1 MPTPANPTE
10 VARETLK
17 LLASRRIA
25 PTPENYR
32 RIYHELSGESAQP
45 GAPEAVEENLGKVLD
60 SLGKDAPALA
70 PKLKSLARSLEGR
83 DWDGVRNALETLGKS
98 GGADD
103 GNWPELIRELLRQW
117 DLKQAGLTAPR
128 KKEALERVLI
138 NFGRNPAELQTKLRA
153 LTKAWADGAAGPPDI
168 EVAVSAQAEP
178 EAAPVDRRGA
188 PVNIAAPQEVPAMLA
203 ELLAQAILQGVLP
216 HIGHLPALA
225 AQAQRLAEQARTAR
239 TPDAFASLSKNTR
252 QFWIQV
258 ELQTQADSD
267 LLAGLLRL
275 LRLVVDNISELLLDD
290 QWLRGQLTVVQDI
303 ISKPLDARVIADAEK
318 RFKEVIFKQGTL
330 KHSLNEAKTTLKT
343 LVTVFIERIG
353 ALTESTGG
361 YSEKIERYAEVLSGT
376 EDIATLN
383 KVLQDILADT
393 RSLHLDMVRSHDELV
408 SARKQVEAAEERI
421 KRLETELGEVSELVY
436 QDYLTGTLNRRGME
450 DAFEREFA
458 RAERHGMPVSIALL
472 DVDHFKRLNDT
483 YGHEAGD
490 QALIHLANVV
500 KEILRPTDTVARYG
514 GEEFVIILPDTA
526 ADNAVKIMT
535 RLQRELTKRF
545 FLHDNN
551 RILITFSAGV
561 TQREGQE
568 SSDAMIARADGAL
581 YRAKQTGRNRVL
593 LAQAGDSAPSSTPAS

>member
-1 MPTPANPTE
+1 MPPPVNPTE
-10 VARETLK
+10 IARETLK
-17 LLASRRIA
+17 LLAGRRVA

-32 RIYHELSGESAQP
+32 RIYQELSGESPQP
-45 GAPEAVEENLGKVLD
+45 VAPEDVEENLGKVLD
-60 SLGKDAPALA
+60 SIAKDSPALA
-70 PKLKSLARSLEGR
+70 PRLKSLAKGLEGR
-83 DWDGVRNALETLGKS
+83 DWDGVRSALETLGK
-98 GGADD
+98 GTDE

-117 DLKQAGLTAPR
+117 DLKQAGLTTPR
-128 KKEALERVLI
+128 KKEALNRVLI

-153 LTKAWADGAAGPPDI
+153 LTKAWAEGVAGPPDI
-168 EVAVSAQAEP
+168 EVAVAPQAET
-178 EAAPVDRRGA
+178 EAAPIDRRGA
-188 PVNIAAPQEVPAMLA
+188 PVNVATPEEVPAMLA
-203 ELLAQAILQGVLP
+203 DLLAQAILQGVLP

-225 AQAQRLAEQARTAR
+225 AQAQRLAEQARAAR
-239 TPDAFASLSKNTR
+239 KPDAFAALSKATR

-275 LRLVVDNISELLLDD
+275 LRLVVDNITELLLDD

-303 ISKPLDARVIADAEK
+303 ISKPLDARVISDAEK

-361 YSEKIERYAEVLSGT
+361 YGQKIERYAEVLSST
-376 EDIATLN
+376 EDISTLN
-383 KVLQDILADT
+383 QVLQDILADT

-421 KRLETELGEVSELVY
+421 KTLEAELGEVSELVY

-458 RAERHGMPVSIALL
+458 RAERHGIPLSIALL

-490 QALIHLANVV
+490 QALIHLAKVV

-561 TQREGQE
+561 TEREGQE

-593 LAQAGDSAPSSTPAS
+593 LAQPGDAAPDVAPAS

>member
-1 MPTPANPTE
+1 MPPPVNPTE
-10 VARETLK
+10 IARETLK
-17 LLASRRIA
+17 LLAGRRVA

-32 RIYHELSGESAQP
+32 RIYQELSGESPQP
-45 GAPEAVEENLGKVLD
+45 VAPEDVEENLGKVLD
-60 SLGKDAPALA
+60 SIAKDSPALA
-70 PKLKSLARSLEGR
+70 PRLKSLAKGLEGR
-83 DWDGVRNALETLGKS
+83 DWDGVRSALETLGK
-98 GGADD
+98 GTDE

-117 DLKQAGLTAPR
+117 DLKQAGLTTPR

-153 LTKAWADGAAGPPDI
+153 LTKAWAEGVAGPPDI
-168 EVAVSAQAEP
+168 EVAVAPQAET
-178 EAAPVDRRGA
+178 EAAPIDRRGA
-188 PVNIAAPQEVPAMLA
+188 PVNVATPEEVPAMLA
-203 ELLAQAILQGVLP
+203 DLLAQAILQGVLP

-225 AQAQRLAEQARTAR
+225 AQAQRLAEQARAAR
-239 TPDAFASLSKNTR
+239 KPDAFAALSKATR

-275 LRLVVDNISELLLDD
+275 LRLVVDNITELLLDD

-303 ISKPLDARVIADAEK
+303 ISKPLDARVISDAEK

-361 YSEKIERYAEVLSGT
+361 YGQKIERYAEVLSST
-376 EDIATLN
+376 EDISTLN
-383 KVLQDILADT
+383 QVLQDILADT

-421 KRLETELGEVSELVY
+421 KTLEAELGEVSELVY

-458 RAERHGMPVSIALL
+458 RAERHGIPLSIALL

-490 QALIHLANVV
+490 QALIHLAKVV

-561 TQREGQE
+561 TEREGQE

-593 LAQAGDSAPSSTPAS
+593 LAQPGDAAPDVAPAS